1 MMSAV
6 RATRVAGEVAR
17 EAARPSEVTGETE
30 ASSMAR
36 RFLLRAFARASA
48 ETPSAG
54 GGLPSTEGGFFVV
67 ALIRAVLLEGGTG
80 WDRTIPLED
89 SAVRD

>member
-1 MMSAV
+1 MFPAEGVGEGVCGDSLLG
-6 RATRVAGEVAR
+6 AG
-17 EAARPSEVTGETE
+17 TG
-30 ASSMAR
+30 R
-36 RFLLRAFARASA
+36 
-48 ETPSAG
+48 
-54 GGLPSTEGGFFVV
+54 PSTEGGFFVV